1 MLLQRPYLTKGD
13 VENEKREMNND
24 VSLAAY
30 PATAFIREIYCSLSG
45 QLTVETYMVKSESSI
60 VQPQIRNMT
69 IKDSST
75 KVPGIRKLENAKMLR
90 YIEME

>member
-13 VENEKREMNND
+13 VENDKREMNND

-30 PATAFIREIYCSLSG
+30 PSTAFIREIYCSLSG

-60 VQPQIRNMT
+60 VSPASYHEYDDTRF
-69 IKDSST
+69 KHKST
-75 KVPGIRKLENAKMLR
+75 RDRET
-90 YIEME
+90 